1 MKNIEN
7 AKELARVMTKIGE
20 LAHKETKCIITDMNQ
35 PVGYAVG
42 NILEVIEAID
52 ILKGKYLPDDIKN
65 IITELGGNM
74 LALAGKTTSI
84 EEGKIKILENL
95 RNGKGYEKFVKLV
108 QNQGGD
114 ISFVENTSKFIKAKY
129 ILPIVIGILISVI
142 VFGKIVIF
150 LLNEYNSLT
159 RCAFLGIIIGGI
171 PTLIGVANRKGFQK
185 KYLISMGVALIIT
198 ILLTTV
204 ANNVKAGDTVEYLS
218 NTELVIYGAIYSF
231 GAVMPGMTTI
241 HILIFMGVL
250 PTIMSGIYALDLSII
265 IPFAVGY
272 IIIALTTANLITY
285 LFKKFYGMTY
295 YQIISIMKAM

>member
-1 MKNIEN
+1 M
-7 AKELARVMTKIGE
+7 R
-20 LAHKETKCIITDMNQ
+20 D
-35 PVGYAVG
+35 
-42 NILEVIEAID
+42 
-52 ILKGKYLPDDIKN
+52 
-65 IITELGGNM
+65 
-74 LALAGKTTSI
+74 
-84 EEGKIKILENL
+84 L
-95 RNGKGYEKFVKLV
+95 REFIVKLIKGMIV
-108 QNQGGD
+108 GVAAMSAGAGTFAILLGIYD
-114 ISFVENTSKFIKAKY
+114 KCMEIISNPFKNFKENVKY

-295 YQIISIMKAM
+295 YAIIGFSITSLVMFLPNFQNLLEAIIGVVLVIFFTILMYSITRLENKKTNEVA